1 MSDAVLPTPRS
12 SSGAPDG
19 NKSDSSSFET
29 DHDISLFTS
38 SGSESKEETFSRSEP
53 KGDGKQK
60 RKRTRYV
67 LETCRLLLLQNI
79 AYSRNSTFSTSF
91 K

>member
-1 MSDAVLPTPRS
+1 MSDAVLPPPRS

-19 NKSDSSSFET
+19 NKSDSSNFEN
-29 DHDISLFTS
+29 DHDTSLLTS
-38 SGSESKEETFSRSEP
+38 SGSESREYALIRSDS

-67 LETCRLLLLQNI
+67 SGTYPPT
-79 AYSRNSTFSTSF
+79 ASYA
-91 K
+91 